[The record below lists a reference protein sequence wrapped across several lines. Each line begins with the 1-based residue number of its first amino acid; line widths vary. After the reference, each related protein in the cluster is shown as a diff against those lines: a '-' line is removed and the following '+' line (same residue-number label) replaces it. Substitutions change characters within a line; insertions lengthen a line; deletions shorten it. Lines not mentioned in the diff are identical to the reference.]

1 MKDSKLDRAFLN
13 VKHSVGDIALLE
25 HVLILWNSNTCFP
38 APTLAR
44 KFVKH
49 VLVWLLHGSL
59 LWLDQFQNFSAP
71 NCCRAS
77 GIVCDL
83 EEVPDRSLIL
93 GNRVVIANR
102 PNLWG
107 PRGRSRY
114 LILVALCGWAKAG
127 GIAGHEK

>member
-49 VLVWLLHGSL
+49 LLVWLLHGSL
-59 LWLDQFQNFSAP
+59 LWLDQFQNFNAP

-83 EEVPDRSLIL
+83 EEVPDRSRIL
-93 GNRVVIANR
+93 GN
-102 PNLWG
+102 
-107 PRGRSRY
+107 
-114 LILVALCGWAKAG
+114 
-127 GIAGHEK
+127 